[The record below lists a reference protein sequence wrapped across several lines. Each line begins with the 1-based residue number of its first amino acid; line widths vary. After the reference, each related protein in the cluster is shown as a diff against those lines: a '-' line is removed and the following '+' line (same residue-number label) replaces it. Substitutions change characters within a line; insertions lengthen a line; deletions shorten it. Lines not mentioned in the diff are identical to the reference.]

1 MLLFQNFFLAIVGIA
16 LLIWGAEKFVFYS
29 SNLAKRF
36 GVSDLLIGLTLIAFG
51 TSAPEIFIGISSIF
65 NDAGEI
71 PIGTIIGSNIS
82 NIALI
87 FGISCFFIHK
97 KYEVATSNIIILILV
112 TVFTGITL
120 FDGEISYLESFGLVI
135 LFIVFIL
142 VLFSSENSYESD
154 DKSSKGSLMKI
165 ILLLFV
171 GLLALSI
178 GAQLAVTYSEKTAII
193 LGVPDLIIGLT
204 LLALG
209 TSLPELATSISALK
223 NKQNGIVI
231 GNIIG
236 SNILNLVLIT
246 PMIGFFSYVKLGRE
260 VIYRDFLTMLTLTI
274 FFVIVLVF
282 LRKYDLNL
290 KFSYFLGVGFVFSYL
305 AYISLLVGF
314 M

>member
-36 GVSDLLIGLTLIAFG
+36 GISDLLIGLTLIAFG

-135 LFIVFIL
+135 LFIAFIL
-142 VLFSSENSYESD
+142 VLFSSENSYVSD
-154 DKSSKGSLMKI
+154 DKSSEESLIKI
-165 ILLLFV
+165 SLLLFV

-231 GNIIG
+231 GNIT
-236 SNILNLVLIT
+236 V
-246 PMIGFFSYVKLGRE
+246 SY
-260 VIYRDFLTMLTLTI
+260 THLTLPT
-274 FFVIVLVF
+274 
-282 LRKYDLNL
+282 R
-290 KFSYFLGVGFVFSYL
+290 S
-305 AYISLLVGF
+305 
-314 M
+314 

>member
-1 MLLFQNFFLAIVGIA
+1 MLICFCFKIFLAIVGIA
-16 LLIWGAEKFVFYS
+16 LLIWGAENLS
-29 SNLAKRF
+29 SIHPTLCKRF
-36 GVSDLLIGLTLIAFG
+36 GISDLLIGLTLIAFG

-97 KYEVATSNIIILILV
+97 KFEVTTSNIILILV

-135 LFIVFIL
+135 LFIAFIL
-142 VLFSSENSYESD
+142 VLFSSENSYVSD
-154 DKSSKGSLMKI
+154 DKSSEESLIKI
-165 ILLLFV
+165 SLLLFV

-204 LLALG
+204 LLH
-209 TSLPELATSISALK
+209 
-223 NKQNGIVI
+223 
-231 GNIIG
+231 
-236 SNILNLVLIT
+236 
-246 PMIGFFSYVKLGRE
+246 
-260 VIYRDFLTMLTLTI
+260 
-274 FFVIVLVF
+274 
-282 LRKYDLNL
+282 
-290 KFSYFLGVGFVFSYL
+290 
-305 AYISLLVGF
+305 
-314 M
+314 